1 MKAYVLR
8 EVNRHKNGW
17 LGSTAMMLAGQ
28 GIVIGTRVEDGNFC
42 SPWFKRRPL
51 GCESDLTGLGPECE
65 GVVLRE
71 VYI

>member
-1 MKAYVLR
+1 
-8 EVNRHKNGW
+8 
-17 LGSTAMMLAGQ
+17 MMLAGQ
-28 GIVIGTRVEDGNFC
+28 GIVIGTRVEDGYFC

-51 GCESDLTGLGPECE
+51 GSESDLTGLGTERE